1 MCLSLLERE
10 RERERE
16 LLGVWKWISQKRI
29 KKKMGFVGL
38 NFGIR
43 RDYIYRD
50 KMGFGKP
57 YFIYQMKIKERP
69 YHLEYL
75 KNTY

>member
-1 MCLSLLERE
+1 
-10 RERERE
+10 
-16 LLGVWKWISQKRI
+16 
-29 KKKMGFVGL
+29 MGFVGL

-75 KNTY
+75 KTLIIIKEGKSGTHT

>member
-1 MCLSLLERE
+1 
-10 RERERE
+10 
-16 LLGVWKWISQKRI
+16 
-29 KKKMGFVGL
+29 MGFVGL

-75 KNTY
+75 KKHLLIKKEKVVHIRDSTRQKLRINILITFIIIKH